1 MDKKDSS
8 KTVHSDS
15 SERDPLFE
23 AAARQFIADG
33 YVRLYL
39 CLRLTTVL
47 ATIAPVELLNNS
59 KQQVS

>member
-33 YVRLYL
+33 YV
-39 CLRLTTVL
+39 
-47 ATIAPVELLNNS
+47 TISMFTSVPL
-59 KQQVS
+59 KFWDG